1 MAQTIEEFDRSTL
14 GPKTRVHALAKQLGM
29 TSKELI
35 VALDGLGLVK
45 VAQSNLSLDEA
56 NKLLDALQPAE
67 PSEPAAEEKPKKKG
81 KKKAKKQPEDKIRK
95 RVEKNVANEIHQ
107 IEEKVDRELS
117 ELLDEDEGI
126 DAEALAILIPE
137 EPFTQVHPFAT
148 PVFLAPEAVE
158 EDLEVEASV
167 SDEDEQDSGDADDTS
182 EDGDGAPSK
191 RKRRGRRG
199 KGRGRGAEAEQT
211 EDEDVPEGPVGIKGS
226 TRLEAQRRR
235 RTERR
240 EEERK
245 KRHVVSEA
253 EFLARRESV
262 DRTMVVR
269 ERQRNDHPGL
279 VTQVGVLE
287 DDLLVEH
294 FVTSESQSSL
304 VGNIYLGRVQ
314 NVLPSMEAAFI
325 DIGKGRNGVLYAG
338 EVDWRARGLGGRG
351 RKIEQALKSP
361 KTPLATKEHA

>member
-1 MAQTIEEFDRSTL
+1 M
-14 GPKTRVHALAKQLGM
+14 
-29 TSKELI
+29 
-35 VALDGLGLVK
+35 
-45 VAQSNLSLDEA
+45 
-56 NKLLDALQPAE
+56 
-67 PSEPAAEEKPKKKG
+67 
-81 KKKAKKQPEDKIRK
+81 
-95 RVEKNVANEIHQ
+95 
-107 IEEKVDRELS
+107 
-117 ELLDEDEGI
+117 
-126 DAEALAILIPE
+126 
-137 EPFTQVHPFAT
+137 
-148 PVFLAPEAVE
+148 E
-158 EDLEVEASV
+158 EDLEVETSV
-167 SDEDEQDSGDADDTS
+167 SDEDEENSGDAEDTS

-226 TRLEAQRRR
+226 TRLEAQ
-235 RTERR
+235 
-240 EEERK
+240 
-245 KRHVVSEA
+245 
-253 EFLARRESV
+253 
-262 DRTMVVR
+262 R

-351 RKIEQALKSP
+351 RKI
-361 KTPLATKEHA
+361 

>member
-137 EPFTQVHPFAT
+137 VPEPTEEPFTQVHPFAT

-167 SDEDEQDSGDADDTS
+167 SDEDEQENKPAL
-182 EDGDGAPSK
+182 
-191 RKRRGRRG
+191 
-199 KGRGRGAEAEQT
+199 
-211 EDEDVPEGPVGIKGS
+211 V
-226 TRLEAQRRR
+226 
-235 RTERR
+235 
-240 EEERK
+240 
-245 KRHVVSEA
+245 
-253 EFLARRESV
+253 FL
-262 DRTMVVR
+262 T
-269 ERQRNDHPGL
+269 
-279 VTQVGVLE
+279 
-287 DDLLVEH
+287 
-294 FVTSESQSSL
+294 
-304 VGNIYLGRVQ
+304 
-314 NVLPSMEAAFI
+314 
-325 DIGKGRNGVLYAG
+325 
-338 EVDWRARGLGGRG
+338 
-351 RKIEQALKSP
+351 
-361 KTPLATKEHA
+361 